1 MRLKTCI
8 LQARP
13 IKFDPW
19 GSFPTR
25 GTDMIS
31 KSARRRIRRARTGG
45 KTAFRLRQ
53 DTLRTRNK
61 AVVATM
67 ELGRIQGLL
76 LQGIKIEHDPVT
88 KKFVSLRG
96 ARESLRGRIDRL
108 MTRVFS
114 QRQQSGAV
122 TA

>member
-31 KSARRRIRRARTGG
+31 KSAHRRIRRARTGG
-45 KTAFRLRQ
+45 PTSRKFASGKS
-53 DTLRTRNK
+53 NK
-61 AVVATM
+61 
-67 ELGRIQGLL
+67 GN
-76 LQGIKIEHDPVT
+76 P
-88 KKFVSLRG
+88 SL
-96 ARESLRGRIDRL
+96 
-108 MTRVFS
+108 
-114 QRQQSGAV
+114 
-122 TA
+122 